1 MTLRSSESTSTVS
14 ARSEVS
20 SRLIFLSLVPPTIL
34 VAETVV
40 GGYQGQTITLECGV
54 EAWPRAV
61 NYWEKDGR
69 VLAAGAKYEISE
81 EEQGTVQYKFM

>member
-1 MTLRSSESTSTVS
+1 MLMMMIAVS
-14 ARSEVS
+14 
-20 SRLIFLSLVPPTIL
+20 PTIL

-69 VLAAGAKYEISE
+69 VLAADSKYNIVEVE
-81 EEQGTVQYKFM
+81 EAIQYKFM

>member
-1 MTLRSSESTSTVS
+1 MLSILVS
-14 ARSEVS
+14 
-20 SRLIFLSLVPPTIL
+20 PTIL

-40 GGYQGQTITLECGV
+40 GGYQGESVVLECKV

-69 VLAAGAKYEISE
+69 VLAGGSKYKIVEIE
-81 EEQGTVQYKFM
+81 ESIKYKFV

>member
-69 VLAAGAKYEISE
+69 VLAADSKYNIVEVE
-81 EEQGTVQYKFM
+81 EAIQYKFT

>member
-1 MTLRSSESTSTVS
+1 MTLRSSESTCTVS
-14 ARSEVS
+14 VISAASCLILLSSVS
-20 SRLIFLSLVPPTIL
+20 PTIL

-69 VLAAGAKYEISE
+69 VLAADSKYNIVEVDEAI
-81 EEQGTVQYKFM
+81 QYKFT

>member
-69 VLAAGAKYEISE
+69 VLAADSKYNIVEVDEAI
-81 EEQGTVQYKFM
+81 QYKFT